1 MNHVPDSNVS
11 SDQSIDA
18 QWTTHEPE
26 YGAVTIDYS
35 MTGSGTRCI
44 QMSAATAATLRD
56 QLNALLAAPTSIVVE
71 GRRDR
76 RTFTAPAGVKL
87 SYPNE
92 STLAIEILRTDAPET
107 H

>member
-1 MNHVPDSNVS
+1 MSHTPDSKVS
-11 SDQSIDA
+11 SEQSVSTR
-18 QWTTHEPE
+18 WTTREPE
-26 YGAVTIDYS
+26 CGAVTIDYS
-35 MTGSGTRCI
+35 TTSSGTNRI

-56 QLNALLAAPTSIVVE
+56 QLTELLAAPTSVVVE